1 MKRSLPQQRGVAL
14 ALLLWML
21 AALTLLVGGLISLS
35 RSDVQLTALQLDQAR
50 AQAAAVGVAH
60 VALRDMH
67 TMALA
72 GELNAEAGLQGVY
85 ELAGLSLRVTIVP
98 ASALV
103 NLNSAAA
110 PLLEVLLRHAGGLD
124 EMQAQDLAAA
134 IIDWRSG
141 SVLDAEG
148 NLMVD
153 DGRGMFRVEEEVLE
167 VPGMTRDIF
176 EKLRRFVHAQPDTGG
191 ELNLLAASGLLLNA
205 WRDVDAAAV
214 DFAMESRQ
222 DVARDGA
229 APMGPL
235 APLSLAATTIYCV
248 DVEVVIGGN
257 RSFQQRIWVDMATGA
272 SGLPWRFTRV
282 YPLTMR
288 SPNSQEAQ
296 FAI

>member
-1 MKRSLPQQRGVAL
+1 MFRIAWKSLLGRKLRLVMSAFSIVLGVAFVVGSLMFTNLLSSSFDSLLMGSVADVNVMPAPAANPL
-14 ALLLWML
+14 APPGEGTIQISEELVSEIG
-21 AALTLLVGGLISLS
+21 AL
-35 RSDVQLTALQLDQAR
+35 D
-50 AQAAAVGVAH
+50 GVA
-60 VALRDMH
+60 
-67 TMALA
+67 
-72 GELNAEAGLQGVY
+72 EATGLV
-85 ELAGLSLRVTIVP
+85 
-98 ASALV
+98 
-103 NLNSAAA
+103 
-110 PLLEVLLRHAGGLD
+110 
-124 EMQAQDLAAA
+124 
-134 IIDWRSG
+134 SG
-141 SVLDAEG
+141 PNFYPLDAEG

-176 EKLRRFVHAQPDTGG
+176 EKLRRFVHAQPDASG
-191 ELNLLAASGLLLNA
+191 ELNLLAAPESLLNA

-235 APLSLAATTIYCV
+235 APLALAGATIYCV
-248 DVEVVIGGN
+248 DVEVVIAGN

-272 SGLPWRFTRV
+272 DGLPWRFTRV
-282 YPLTMR
+282 YPLAMR

>member
-1 MKRSLPQQRGVAL
+1 MRRSLPQQRGVAL

-50 AQAAAVGVAH
+50 AQAAAVGIAH

-72 GELNAEAGLQGVY
+72 GDLNAGAGLQGVY

-110 PLLEVLLRHAGGLD
+110 PLLEVLLRHVGGLD
-124 EMQAQDLAAA
+124 GTQAQELAAA
-134 IIDWRSG
+134 IVDWRSG
-141 SVLDAEG
+141 AVLDAEG

-153 DGRGMFRVEEEVLE
+153 DGRGMFRVEEELLE
-167 VPGMTRDIF
+167 VPGMSRDIF
-176 EKLRRFVHAQPDTGG
+176 EKLRRFVHAQPDASG
-191 ELNLLAASGLLLNA
+191 ELNLLAAPESLLVA
-205 WRDVDAAAV
+205 WREVDSAAV
-214 DFAMESRQ
+214 DFALESRQ

-235 APLSLAATTIYCV
+235 PPLSLAGSTIYCV
-248 DVEVVIGGN
+248 DVEVVIAG
-257 RSFQQRIWVDMATGA
+257 
-272 SGLPWRFTRV
+272 
-282 YPLTMR
+282 
-288 SPNSQEAQ
+288 
-296 FAI
+296 

>member
-1 MKRSLPQQRGVAL
+1 VRRALRDQHGVAL

-35 RSDVQLTALQLDQAR
+35 RTDVQLTALQLDQAR
-50 AQAAAVGVAH
+50 AQAAAIGIAH
-60 VALRDMH
+60 VALRDMQ
-67 TMALA
+67 ALA
-72 GELNAEAGLQGVY
+72 FAGEFDPNVGLHGQY
-85 ELAGLSLRVTIVP
+85 ELAGLPIRVSIVP

-103 NLNSAAA
+103 NINRAEAV
-110 PLLEVLLRHAGGLD
+110 LLEALLEYAGELPAT
-124 EMQAQDLAAA
+124 EAVQLAEA
-134 IIDWRSG
+134 IIDWRKG
-141 SVLDAEG
+141 GPIEG
-148 NLMVD
+148 DVALVE
-153 DGRGMFRVEEEVLE
+153 GRGIFKVEEELLE
-167 VPGMTRDIF
+167 VPGMSRDIYDKIRNF
-176 EKLRRFVHAQPDTGG
+176 IHAQPGSDG
-191 ELNLLAASGLLLNA
+191 ELNLLAASESLLNA
-205 WRDVDAAAV
+205 WRSVDAAAV

-235 APLSLAATTIYCV
+235 APLSLAATTLYCV

-257 RSFQQRIWVDMATGA
+257 RSFLQRIWVDMATGA